1 MTAFMLIAAVMLL
14 AALVLVV
21 RPLLRPRVSGEGR
34 LAAEPVAAA
43 IVIVL
48 VPALAAAFYAARSNW
63 QWNRPIDPQ
72 EAALLEIQHR
82 VGDLSSQLQKNENDV
97 DGWLQLGRS
106 QVELRQFDRAVDAYK
121 RAYDLTQG
129 ENIDAIMG
137 LGEAL
142 TLVDQ
147 NALAGKAGQLFE
159 LAALKEPTNPKVLW
173 YSSMAALQ
181 AGKLAVA
188 RDRMQLLLAQNPPDQ
203 IRMILEREI
212 GDLNEQMAAGSSR
225 SGEGNAA
232 GNRVTAGSSDKIQR
246 SIKVSVTLAP
256 QLRGSIAGADTLFIL
271 ARDPAG
277 GPPLAAVRRASSELP
292 LTVELSEQ
300 DAMVPGRTIAGRSMV
315 QIVARLSRS
324 GQPIAQSGDFF
335 GQADYTFDKSSGAI
349 SIAIDSRVP

>member
-1 MTAFMLIAAVMLL
+1 MLIAAVMLL

-34 LAAEPVAAA
+34 LVAEPIAAA

-48 VPALAAAFYAARSNW
+48 VPALAAGFYAARSNW

-72 EAALLEIQHR
+72 EAALLDMQHR
-82 VGDLSSQLQKNENDV
+82 VSDLSSRLHKNENDV

-121 RAYDLTQG
+121 RAYDLTRG
-129 ENIDAIMG
+129 ENLDAIMG

-147 NALAGKAGQLFE
+147 NALAGKAGELFE
-159 LAALKEPTNPKVLW
+159 LAVQKQPSNPKVLW

-181 AGKLAVA
+181 GGKLAVA

-203 IRMILEREI
+203 IRTILEREI
-212 GDLNEQMAAGSSR
+212 GDLNEQIAGAGPVQS
-225 SGEGNAA
+225 NAKNSA
-232 GNRVTAGSSDKIQR
+232 GASDKTQR

-256 QLRGSIAGADTLFIL
+256 ELRDSIAGANTLFIL

-277 GPPLAAVRRASSELP
+277 GPPLAAVRRASNELP
-292 LTVELSEQ
+292 LTVELSEK
-300 DAMVPGRTIAGRSMV
+300 DAMVPGRTIAGKSMV

-324 GQPIAQSGDFF
+324 GQPIAQSGDYF
-335 GQADYTFDKSSGAI
+335 GQADYSFDKGSGSI
-349 SIAIDSRVP
+349 SIAIGQRVP

>member
-1 MTAFMLIAAVMLL
+1 MTAFVLIAAVMLL
-14 AALVLVV
+14 AALVLIV
-21 RPLLRPRVSGEGR
+21 RPLLSPRLSGEGK

-43 IVIVL
+43 IMIVL
-48 VPALAAAFYAARSNW
+48 VPALAAGFYAARSNW
-63 QWNRPIDPQ
+63 QWNRPVDPQ

-82 VGDLSSQLQKNENDV
+82 VGELSSQLQKNQNDV

-121 RAYDLTQG
+121 RAFDLTRG

-147 NALAGKAGQLFE
+147 NALAGKAGELFE
-159 LAALKEPTNPKVLW
+159 LAALKAPRNPKVLW

-181 AGKLAVA
+181 AGKLGVA
-188 RDRMQLLLAQNPPDQ
+188 RDRMQLLLSQNPPDQ

-212 GDLNEQMAAGSSR
+212 GDLNEQIASGPSHAGAADS
-225 SGEGNAA
+225 
-232 GNRVTAGSSDKIQR
+232 VTAAASSSKSHR
-246 SIKVSVTLAP
+246 SIKVNVTLAP
-256 QLRGSIAGADTLFIL
+256 KLRGTIEGADTLFIL

-277 GPPLAAVRRASSELP
+277 GPPLAAVRRATSELP
-292 LTVELSEQ
+292 LTVELSER
-300 DAMVPGRTIAGRSMV
+300 DAMVPGRTIAGRAMV

-335 GQADYTFDKSSGAI
+335 GEADYRFTEESGSI
-349 SIAIDSRVP
+349 SIAIDQRVP